1 MMTFTNKTQ
10 FSISSSI
17 GETTTFQLVEDEKEG
32 TMMMIGLKTVVTVDS
47 SHARVSYN
55 QWRKAP
61 VLHGVYGVLAFQ
73 IHAYAKL

>member
-17 GETTTFQLVEDEKEG
+17 VETTTFQLVEDEKEG

-47 SHARVSYN
+47 SHAKVSYN
-55 QWRKAP
+55 
-61 VLHGVYGVLAFQ
+61 
-73 IHAYAKL
+73 